1 MKVNSAITA
10 AANGC
15 AQVNAKSY
23 GLPEIGLLRCQ
34 EKSGAAIA
42 GIRKL
47 ENRAKPAAM
56 DAAELDSPTVE
67 CIQPNRTPQTGPSP
81 SRKQAHC
88 PPASG
93 GAAPSP
99 ASARSPT
106 INNS

>member
-15 AQVNAKSY
+15 VPGANGKLY
-23 GLPEIGLLRCQ
+23 GLPEMGLLRCQ

-67 CIQPNRTPQTGPSP
+67 CIQPNRKPQTGPSP
-81 SRKQAHC
+81 LRK
-88 PPASG
+88 
-93 GAAPSP
+93 
-99 ASARSPT
+99 
-106 INNS
+106 